1 MAYRREVRKMN
12 HTGVSG
18 EEIERR
24 GMEIYETLRARV
36 ETEENI
42 GKIIVIDT
50 KSGDYEIAD
59 EGLKAGRRVQQ
70 RHPDAAMLCLRI
82 GYNAVYSF
90 GGVLTRTK
98 AS

>member
-1 MAYRREVRKMN
+1 MDHA
-12 HTGVSG
+12 GSG
-18 EEIERR
+18 EEIERL
-24 GMEIYETLRARV
+24 GMEIYEQTLRAHV
-36 ETEENI
+36 ETEDNI

-50 KSGDYEIAD
+50 KTGDYEIAE
-59 EGLKAGRRVQQ
+59 EGLKAGRNLQR